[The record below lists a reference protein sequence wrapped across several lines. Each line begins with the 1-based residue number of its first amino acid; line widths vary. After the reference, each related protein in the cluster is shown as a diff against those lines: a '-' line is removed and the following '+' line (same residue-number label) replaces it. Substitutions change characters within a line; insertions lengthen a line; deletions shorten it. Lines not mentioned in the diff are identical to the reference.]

1 MYNIGICDD
10 NYEIVAQIKEIIQK
24 FAQKSNEEIATYLF
38 YSGEDLYEFLYKR
51 NQLDLIFLDIEMAN
65 LNGVDLGIK
74 IRSEFK
80 NEALQIVYISG
91 KDCYAMDL
99 FQTRPLNFLIKPLN
113 SEKIVPLIEKV
124 IELNARQCYFSYK
137 INRESFRI
145 AVNEILYFESQGRR
159 IRMLTLKN
167 EVFFYEKLTYVSEC
181 VKEHQFVLIHHSILV
196 NYNKISRFLHDQVI
210 MENGDVLPISQKY
223 WKAFKQIQSLYDG
236 GSRI

>member
-10 NYEIVAQIKEIIQK
+10 NYEIVAQIKEIIQR
-24 FAQKSNEEIATYLF
+24 FAQKSHEEIATYSF
-38 YSGEDLYEFLYKR
+38 SSGEDLYEFLRKR
-51 NQLDLIFLDIEMAN
+51 NQLDLIFLDIEMDN

-91 KDCYAMDL
+91 IDCYAMDL

-113 SEKIVPLIEKV
+113 SEKIVSMIEKT
-124 IELNARQCYFSYK
+124 IELNVRQCYFSYK
-137 INRESFRI
+137 VNRESYRI

-159 IRMLTLKN
+159 IRMLTLEN
-167 EVFFYEKLTYVSEC
+167 EVFFYEKLTNVSEC
-181 VKEHQFVLIHHSILV
+181 VKKHQFVLIHHSILV
-196 NYNKISRFLHDQVI
+196 NYNKISRFVHDQVI

-236 GSRI
+236 GGRI

>member
-24 FAQKSNEEIATYLF
+24 FAQKSHEEIATYLF
-38 YSGEDLYEFLYKR
+38 NSGEDLYEFLYKR
-51 NQLDLIFLDIEMAN
+51 NQLDLIFLDIEMDN

-113 SEKIVPLIEKV
+113 SEKIVPMIEKT

-137 INRESFRI
+137 INRESSRI

-159 IRMLTLKN
+159 IRMLTLEN
-167 EVFFYEKLTYVSEC
+167 EVFFYEKLTHVSEC

-196 NYNKISRFLHDQVI
+196 NYNKISRFVHDQVI

-236 GSRI
+236 GGRI